1 MDECI
6 NLRERFGTR
15 WKVDHEETY
24 WASHTQKSATAD
36 PWLMLIPCRHGHICP
51 WGGDLLASCTNK
63 RGPTA
68 GKIME
73 LPFTRVVQDGSDGIN
88 ATFPVDRFDEVAKVM
103 GAKRKRPP
111 RTESQRRATERLRK
125 YHFKPGKRDAN
136 STLESPPGLEVV
148 SEHVQRAGR
157 TF

>member
-1 MDECI
+1 MDECP
-6 NLRERFGTR
+6 NLQALFGGHWR
-15 WKVDHEETY
+15 VDQEETY
-24 WASHTQKSATAD
+24 WASHARKPATAD

-51 WGGDLLASCTNK
+51 WGEDTLAACTNN
-63 RGPTA
+63 RGPIT
-68 GKIME
+68 KRVSE
-73 LPFTRVVQDGSDGIN
+73 LPFTKDVQDGSDGIN
-88 ATFPVDRFDEVAKVM
+88 ATFPVDRFDEVAKIM

-148 SEHVQRAGR
+148 SEHRREAGR
-157 TF
+157 TL